1 MIWCQGYSEPGA
13 GSDLA
18 SINTRAIEDGD
29 DFLISG
35 QKIWTSTAAQA
46 DMIFCLVR
54 TEPQAQKHAGIS
66 YLIFPMKTPGI
77 EVRPLTT
84 MTGASEF
91 NEVFFTDVRVP
102 QSQIVGARGEGW
114 RVANTTLKHERGMLG
129 DPNATEARL
138 GAIIALMGEERAGG
152 ERLIDNPAMLDRLMR
167 LQGRVL
173 AMKCNGLRLLSAQ
186 LAGEGAGLAALIV
199 KLQGCEINHQL
210 AALAI
215 DVLGELGVLYGQSPH
230 LRAGGSWQQ
239 RYMFDLGLII
249 GGGTA
254 QIQKNIIAERG
265 LGLPREPKPARVYAM
280 EFALSVDQRLMQE
293 SLSVALGRLAP
304 LARVR
309 AFASGDE
316 PVAADNIWR
325 ALPDRVRAAWA
336 ADCGGAWRVGRQ
348 PARRR
353 SDGRDP
359 GRPRHPG
366 AVPSLGGAVPARHRP
381 RRLERGE
388 VRLAASSCAA
398 GEALAGVALAEALGP
413 SRDGA
418 AVPWPRLAGCRAC
431 RSLRSTSSPQAS

>member
-1 MIWCQGYSEPGA
+1 MLVPTLLEAGSEEQKRTWIGPTLTGEVIWCQGYSEPGA

-54 TEPQAQKHAGIS
+54 TEPQAEKHAGIS
-66 YLIFPMKTPGI
+66 YLIFSMKSPGI
-77 EVRPLTT
+77 EVRPLKT
-84 MTGASEF
+84 MTGHAEF

-129 DPNATEARL
+129 DPNATEARFN
-138 GAIIALMGEERAGG
+138 AIIALMGEERAGG
-152 ERLIDNPAMLDRLMR
+152 ERLIDNRAMLDRLMR

-186 LAGEGAGLAALIV
+186 LAGEGAGLAGLIV

-215 DVLGELGVLYGQSPH
+215 DALGELGVLYGQSPR

-265 LGLPREPKPARVYAM
+265 LGLPREPK
-280 EFALSVDQRLMQE
+280 
-293 SLSVALGRLAP
+293 LAS
-304 LARVR
+304 A
-309 AFASGDE
+309 
-316 PVAADNIWR
+316 
-325 ALPDRVRAAWA
+325 
-336 ADCGGAWRVGRQ
+336 
-348 PARRR
+348 
-353 SDGRDP
+353 
-359 GRPRHPG
+359 
-366 AVPSLGGAVPARHRP
+366 
-381 RRLERGE
+381 
-388 VRLAASSCAA
+388 
-398 GEALAGVALAEALGP
+398 
-413 SRDGA
+413 
-418 AVPWPRLAGCRAC
+418 
-431 RSLRSTSSPQAS
+431 